1 MKCNLY
7 TLIENAPYK
16 NISLP
21 DEEPHQSPSNY
32 SLCLLLFHEAK
43 KTCNIREMH
52 HYKTVMTVF
61 EMPGC
66 QHSNSHTQNNNNNKN
81 TKALTCFCQ
90 KPSRYCPWMDP
101 QLKWQTAELVLGTSA
116 GILPDC

>member
-81 TKALTCFCQ
+81 TKALYHLHVSARSLQ
-90 KPSRYCPWMDP
+90 D
-101 QLKWQTAELVLGTSA
+101 TALGW
-116 GILPDC
+116 IHN